1 MLDRVSLKGP
11 TITDRVAFLGKLQ
24 AEGAR
29 PLDEVVFS
37 QDGTRAFLKDSEGLV
52 SVAQDGS
59 RKLLCPWQK
68 DLSPMG
74 VPLEL
79 PGGGLAFF
87 RGRSS
92 AARDLTAVG
101 ADGSVLWSVPVEP
114 DAASRAHFLD
124 DRVLFCGQESV
135 KAVSLHNGKELWAQ
149 DIPRFSSLS
158 ATPDGHV
165 LVGDDQ
171 QVYSLTPEG
180 QRQDLPLQLPSDQR
194 CISLRAAEDGALL
207 IQHSQELR
215 CYNPDGSVRWSRP
228 GYGERVPVGEGPG
241 VYYQAQDHTL
251 QGLDP
256 ATGESQWTVDGYS
269 FRGSYHLD
277 PEGRLRFVPLQPFG
291 ELWTVDPQGRVLVQK
306 LPDGTGLPDQI
317 EIQKDGSTLLFS
329 FSQAVQLP
337 PPETGASKSEFE
349 LLQEATERVTGLS
362 REQLGHLERDEW
374 RPMMERARAILA
386 QRRSA
391 EDRALASRG
400 NCSEATRPFD
410 QEHQRLNEL
419 YSQSEL
425 TRPAREGLLAV
436 WGQGQAVESW
446 ERRLFGEKVTPEQRN
461 WLYQSASELIQGPR
475 LERLAELPEATL
487 VQACQGMLGPQWR
500 ETDNPAV
507 LLDAC
512 HRASEKVP
520 WQKGQALE
528 ILAKLARSA
537 DASLFA
543 DLVPVKGF
551 VERVDKLL
559 AQPFP
564 ASQIPVALK
573 VLAGQ
578 DPGPVQAG
586 SEEESL
592 ALARLAVQEPKALDQ
607 LWPALQ
613 ISQKGRTARELQ
625 DLCPT
630 NPAVATTVL
639 GQSDEQGA
647 AHLTE
652 SLLRSGCLRSDE
664 SSRVGGYLVAR
675 RLESGAELVRLGREL
690 LEETGEPAW
699 LGGALTGFLEAASS
713 RGVIGLNALLQAQS
727 SRPVAELR
735 QLVSEA
741 VLRAETSKLHA
752 PEQTGGIARV
762 GPNLVVGNVALRAR
776 TRS

>member
-11 TITDRVAFLGKLQ
+11 TITDRVAFLGKLE

-74 VPLEL
+74 APLEL

-87 RGRSS
+87 RGGSS
-92 AARDLTAVG
+92 AARDLTAVSG
-101 ADGSVLWSVPVEP
+101 DGSVLWSVPVEP
-114 DAASRAHFLD
+114 DAVSRARFLE
-124 DRVLFCGQESV
+124 DRVLLCGQESV
-135 KAVSLHNGKELWAQ
+135 KAVSLQNGKELWAH

-158 ATPDGHV
+158 STPEGHL

-171 QVYSLTPEG
+171 QVYLLTSEG

-241 VYYQAQDHTL
+241 VYYQAQDHAL
-251 QGLDP
+251 RGLDP
-256 ATGESQWTVDGYS
+256 ATGESKWTVDGYS

-277 PEGRLRFVPLQPFG
+277 AEDRLRFVPLQPFG
-291 ELWTVDPQGRVLVQK
+291 ELWTVDPQGQVMVQK
-306 LPDGTGLPDQI
+306 LPDQAGSPDQI
-317 EIQKDGSTLLFS
+317 EIQKDGSTLLLS
-329 FSQAVQLP
+329 FSNVVQLP
-337 PPETGASKSEFE
+337 PPEAGASKGEFE
-349 LLQEATERVTGLS
+349 LLQEATERVTGLT
-362 REQLGHLERDEW
+362 RDQLSHLEPEEW
-374 RPMMERARAILA
+374 RPLMEKARAILV

-400 NCSEATRPFD
+400 NCSEATGPFD
-410 QEHQRLNEL
+410 REHERLKAL

-436 WGQGQAVESW
+436 WGQGRAVESW

-461 WLYQSASELIQGPR
+461 WLYQSASDLIHGPR

-487 VQACQGMLGPQWR
+487 RQACQGMLGPQWR

-520 WQKGQALE
+520 WQRDRALS
-528 ILAKLARSA
+528 ILGKLAHSA

-564 ASQIPVALK
+564 ASQVPVALK
-573 VLAGQ
+573 VLAGL
-578 DPGPVQAG
+578 DPGPVAAG
-586 SEEESL
+586 SAEESL
-592 ALARLAVQEPKALDQ
+592 ALARLAVLEPKVLEQ

-613 ISQKGRTARELQ
+613 ISQKGQTARELQ
-625 DLCPT
+625 DLCPS

-639 GQSDEQGA
+639 AQSEEQSA
-647 AHLTE
+647 VQLTH

-664 SSRVGGYLVAR
+664 ASRMGGHLVAR
-675 RLESGAELVRLGREL
+675 RLESGAELVGLGREL

-699 LGGALTGFLEAASS
+699 LGGALTSFLEAASS
-713 RGVIGLNALLQAQS
+713 RGVIGLNALLSAQS

-735 QLVSEA
+735 EMVSEA
-741 VLRAETSKLHA
+741 VLRAETSKLQT
-752 PEQTGGIARV
+752 PEQTGGIARL